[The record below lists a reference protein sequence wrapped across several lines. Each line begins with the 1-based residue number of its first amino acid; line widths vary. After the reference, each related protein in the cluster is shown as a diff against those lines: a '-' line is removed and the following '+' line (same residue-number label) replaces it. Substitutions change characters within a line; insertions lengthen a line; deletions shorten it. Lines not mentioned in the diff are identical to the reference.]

1 MKQSGKVAGA
11 LLFVGTAQFILFM
24 LIAECI
30 YPGYSVSRNYIS
42 DLGRLDAISAP
53 VFNISVFVL
62 GLTVVASA
70 YFLRRIASSRVFL
83 ISLILCGIGA
93 MGVGV
98 FPENFGTLHSIVS
111 FITFFFG
118 AISAIAS
125 YKVQK
130 PPLYYFAV
138 VLGLTSLVALVLFAM
153 DVDLGLDLGGMERMI
168 VYPLLSW
175 TMGFG
180 GYLMKE

>member
-1 MKQSGKVAGA
+1 MPHKKP
-11 LLFVGTAQFILFM
+11 FITSLPNS
-24 LIAECI
+24 LCA
-30 YPGYSVSRNYIS
+30 R
-42 DLGRLDAISAP
+42 ISAP

-62 GLTVVASA
+62 GLTVVVSA
-70 YFLRRIASSRVFL
+70 YFLKRIVSSRIFL

-98 FPENFGTLHSIVS
+98 FPENFGALHSIVS

-125 YKVQK
+125 YEVQK

-138 VLGLTSLVALVLFAM
+138 ILGLTSLVALVLFAM
-153 DVDLGLDLGGMERMI
+153 DVDLGLGLGWHGTHGSLPAAFLDHGIWRISNERI
-168 VYPLLSW
+168 KTSYV
-175 TMGFG
+175 
-180 GYLMKE
+180 